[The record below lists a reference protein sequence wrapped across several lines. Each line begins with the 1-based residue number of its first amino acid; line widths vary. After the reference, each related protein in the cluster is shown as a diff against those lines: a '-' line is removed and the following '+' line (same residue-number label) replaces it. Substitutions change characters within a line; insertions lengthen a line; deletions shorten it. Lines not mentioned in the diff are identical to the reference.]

1 MELKQLYTAITRP
14 RNRLLI
20 YDENTEG
27 REMLIKYWN
36 NLNLI
41 YVVNEDVLNKPNQ
54 ENNSS

>member
-54 ENNSS
+54 ENNNS